1 MPMWTPPVQERL
13 PIEDGDHDDDHN
25 DDHDDDHDDEDDD
38 DDDDADLRFVKK
50 FTRPDFQGE
59 NFTH

>member
-1 MPMWTPPVQERL
+1 MWTPPVQERL

-50 FTRPDFQGE
+50 FTRP
-59 NFTH
+59 NLWTKNCTR